1 MDILVLISHVPD
13 TTTRIKFD
21 ATGKGLDK
29 TGVTFVINPYDEFS
43 LSRALELKEAGQAG
57 KVTVLCVGTA
67 ETEPTIRKALAVGA
81 DDAVRIDADAQDA
94 FQVATLIADYCKG
107 KSYGLIMAGKE
118 SIDNNGA
125 EVPGMV
131 AELLGLPFVSFAT
144 ALALQGDKVV
154 VKREIDGGMEVLQ
167 SSLPLVLSAQK
178 GLAEWRIPN
187 MRGIMAART
196 KPLEVV
202 APAAVAPLTE
212 VVRYELPPAKAETR
226 YFQPGEEAALVAK
239 LVEIGA
245 IS

>member
-1 MDILVLISHVPD
+1 MDILILISHVPD

-21 ATGKGLDK
+21 AAGKGLDK

-57 KVTVLCVGTA
+57 KVTALCVGTA

-144 ALALQGDKVV
+144 ALELQGDKLV

-202 APAAVAPLTE
+202 TPAAVAPHTE

-226 YFQPGEEAALVAK
+226 YFQPGEETALVAK